1 MAVRLLPRALRRI
14 CGRPLRRDTRGVSA
28 VEFGLTA
35 PILFLVVFGSLQVA
49 QGYYVRTVLTGSI
62 NAAARKSSL
71 QSGPTNSS
79 TLDTLVAKSIKYVM
93 PTASVTFTRRNYA
106 DFTSVGKP
114 EDFTDTN
121 KNGVYDNK
129 ECFVD
134 MNGNSVWDADMGKT
148 GLGGANDIVVY
159 TVAVSYKQW
168 FGFAKMFG
176 LPEYQTVPQTTILMN
191 QPYATQSTRT
201 GVSVCPP

>member
-1 MAVRLLPRALRRI
+1 MTA
-14 CGRPLRRDTRGVSA
+14 RPLARHPRRMRIGSLLRDRRGVSA

-71 QSGPTNSS
+71 QSGQTNST
-79 TLDTLVAKSIKYVM
+79 TLDTLVAQSIKYVM
-93 PTASVTFTRRNYA
+93 PQANVTFTRKNYA

-121 KNGVYDNK
+121 SNGTYDPK

-134 MNGNSVWDADMGKT
+134 MNGNNAWDADMGKS

-159 TVAVSYKQW
+159 TVTVSYKQW

-191 QPYATQSTRT
+191 QPYATQATRT
-201 GVSVCPP
+201 GVSICPK

>member
-1 MAVRLLPRALRRI
+1 MARRSLDQTVRRMRSSMLL
-14 CGRPLRRDTRGVSA
+14 RDRRGVSA

-35 PILFLVVFGSLQVA
+35 PILFLVVFGTLQVA

-62 NAAARKSSL
+62 NAAARKSTL
-71 QSGPTNSS
+71 QTGPSNAS
-79 TLDTLVAKSIKYVM
+79 TLDTLVSNSIKYVM
-93 PTASVTFTRRNYA
+93 PTANITFTRKNYA
-106 DFTSVGKP
+106 DFTSVGTP

-121 KNGVYDNK
+121 KNGVYDST

-134 MNGNSVWDADMGKT
+134 MNGNGVWDADMGKS

-159 TVAVSYKQW
+159 TVSVSYKQW

-176 LPEYQTVPQTTILMN
+176 LPEYQTIPQTTILKN
-191 QPYATQSTRT
+191 QPFATQATRT
-201 GVSVCPP
+201 GTSICP

>member
-1 MAVRLLPRALRRI
+1 MASRLQPLALLGRRR
-14 CGRPLRRDTRGVSA
+14 CQKLLRDRRGVSA

-71 QSGPTNSS
+71 QSGQTNSS
-79 TLDTLVAKSIKYVM
+79 TLDTLVAQSIKYVM
-93 PTASVTFTRRNYA
+93 PTASITFTRKNYSN
-106 DFTSVGKP
+106 FTSVGTP

-121 KNGVYDNK
+121 RNGKYDTT

-134 MNGNSVWDADMGKT
+134 MNGNRTWDADMGQS
-148 GLGGANDIVVY
+148 GLGGANDVVVY
-159 TVAVSYKQW
+159 TVTVTYKQW

-191 QPYATQSTRT
+191 QPYATQATRT
-201 GVSVCPP
+201 GTSVCP